1 MTFAD
6 WLMIQAMTVY
16 LNGQFVPAEKAQ
28 ISVLDRGFIFGDGVY
43 EVWRVIEGRLFEHER
58 HDRRLRRGLKTL
70 EITTTGRDI
79 DALSDVAERLLR
91 ENDLLQGEG
100 TFYVEITRGA
110 APRTHAYPPPGT
122 KPTIFAMVSRFEV
135 PQALR
140 ASGAKAITQPDVR
153 WLHCD
158 VKTVQLL
165 PNCMAKQKAQ
175 LAGAL
180 EAIFVR
186 DGIVTEGTH
195 TSVLGV
201 KKGELW
207 THPLSPLILPS
218 VTRELVL
225 EIARE
230 QDVPVHEEAFTSK
243 QLFELDELF
252 VSGTTTDVT
261 PIVEVDGRKIGSGKP
276 GPISRALYAA
286 LQSRLYS
293 GSAVA
298 QR

>member
-1 MTFAD
+1 M
-6 WLMIQAMTVY
+6 
-16 LNGQFVPAEKAQ
+16 PAEQAK

-43 EVWRVIEGRLFEHER
+43 EVWRVIDGKLFEHAR
-58 HDRRLRRGLKTL
+58 HDRRLKRGLKSV
-70 EITTTGRDI
+70 EISVPDKEI
-79 DALSDVAERLLR
+79 DALAGVADRLLR
-91 ENDLLQGEG
+91 ENDLTQGEG

-122 KPTIFAMVSRFEV
+122 KPTVFAMVSRFEV
-135 PQALR
+135 PHALR
-140 ASGAKAITQPDVR
+140 EAGAKAITETDVR

-158 VKTVQLL
+158 IKTVQLM
-165 PNCMAKQKAQ
+165 PNVMAKQKAQ
-175 LAGAL
+175 AAGAM
-180 EAIFVR
+180 EAIFIR

-195 TSVLGV
+195 TSAFGV
-201 KKGELW
+201 KGGELR

-218 VTRELVL
+218 ITRELIL

-230 QDVPVHEEAFTSK
+230 QGVRVREEPFTDK
-243 QLFELDELF
+243 ELFALDELF

-261 PIVEVDGRKIGSGKP
+261 PIVEVDGRRIGSGKP
-276 GPISRALYAA
+276 GPVSKALYAG
-286 LQSRLYS
+286 LQSRLYA

>member
-1 MTFAD
+1 
-6 WLMIQAMTVY
+6 MTVY
-16 LNGQFVPAEKAQ
+16 LNGQFVPAEHAK

-43 EVWRVIEGRLFEHER
+43 EVWRVVEGKLFEHER
-58 HDRRLRRGLKTL
+58 HGRRLRRGLKAL
-70 EITTTGRDI
+70 EISVSEKEI
-79 DALSDVAERLLR
+79 DGLFGVAERLLR

-110 APRTHAYPPPGT
+110 TARAHAYPPAGT
-122 KPTIFAMVSRFEV
+122 KPTVFGMVNRFEV

-140 ASGAKAITQPDVR
+140 ESGAKAITQPDIR
-153 WLHCD
+153 WFRCD
-158 VKTVQLL
+158 LKTVQLL

-175 LAGAL
+175 MVGAL

-186 DGIVTEGTH
+186 DGTVTEGTQ
-195 TSVLGV
+195 TTVMGV
-201 KKGELW
+201 KNGEVR

-218 VTRELVL
+218 VTREVIL

-230 QDVPVHEEAFTSK
+230 QGVPVREEAFTA
-243 QLFELDELF
+243 QELFALDELF

-261 PIVEVDGRKIGSGKP
+261 PIVEVDGRRIGSGKP
-276 GPISRALYAA
+276 GPISKALYAG
-286 LQSRLYS
+286 LQGRLYA